1 MGLFKKGLFLG
12 TLFGAGVSLLN
23 TTKKGKE
30 VRGKIVHASEEI
42 YVQIKDEIEKSGV
55 VGKITKSKYAQIVD
69 KKVKAYTQKNPWAK
83 KMSATLVKNLKTK
96 HSDCKKSCCKTTK
109 K

>member
-12 TLFGAGVSLLN
+12 SLFGAGVSLLN

-30 VRGKIVHASEEI
+30 VRDKMVHASEEI
-42 YVQIKDEIEKSGV
+42 YVQVKEEVEKSGI
-55 VGKITKSKYAQIVD
+55 VGKVKKSKYAQIVD

-83 KMSATLVKNLKTK
+83 KMTTTLVKNLKSK
-96 HSDCKKSCCKTTK
+96 HSDCKKSCCKPTK